1 MRMTL
6 LCIATYRKGD
16 DFLRECRRQGCRVL
30 LLTDETLRDA
40 DWPREAIDAF
50 YYVRRDMP
58 AADIRKGAAFL
69 ARTERLDRIVALDD
83 FDVETA
89 AMLREYLHV
98 PGMGETTGRAFRDK
112 LAMRARARA
121 AAIPC
126 PDFVHPVNQEALDEW
141 TARVSPPWVLKPRSQ
156 AAAIGIKK
164 IGSIGQLRPM
174 LDALGD
180 DRPEYVLEQFVPGD
194 VYHVDS
200 LVFDRHI
207 VFAAASR
214 YGTPPLAVAHEG
226 GIFVTRTLSD
236 EDATAQRLKDMNA
249 RVLESFGL
257 LRGVSHT
264 EFIRSHSNGDLYFLE
279 TSARVGGAYIVDV
292 IEAATGVNLWR
303 EWAQIEIAG
312 EYGTYLP
319 PASKGG
325 YAGIVL
331 SLARQ
336 EEPDMSAYNDPEVVT
351 RVKKRHHA
359 GLIVSAPEE
368 HRVRQLVES
377 YATRFYRDFHASAP
391 PPERASD

>member
-1 MRMTL
+1 MPLTL

-16 DFLRECRRQGCRVL
+16 AFLEECRRQGCRVL
-30 LLTDETLRDA
+30 LLTEEKLRDA

-50 YYVRRDMP
+50 YYVHRGMP
-58 AADIRKGAAFL
+58 GADIRKGAAFL

-126 PDFVHPVNQEALDEW
+126 PEFVHPVNHDAIHEW

-156 AAAIGIKK
+156 AAAIGIKT
-164 IGSIGQLRPM
+164 IGSTDELWTV

-180 DRPEYVLEQFVPGD
+180 ARPEYVLEQFVPGD

-200 LVFDRHI
+200 LVFDRRV

-214 YGTPPLAVAHEG
+214 YGTPPMAVAHEG
-226 GIFVTRTLSD
+226 GIFVTRTLAD
-236 EDATAQRLKDMNA
+236 EDATAVRLKAMNA
-249 RVLESFGL
+249 RVLDSFGL

-264 EFIRSHSNGDLYFLE
+264 EFIRGHDGEVYFLE

-292 IEAATGVNLWR
+292 VEAATGINLWR
-303 EWAQIEIAG
+303 EWAKIEIAG
-312 EYGTYLP
+312 EHGSYAAP
-319 PASKGG
+319 PSKGA

-336 EEPDMSAYNDPEVVT
+336 EEPDLSAYTDPEIVT
-351 RVKKRHHA
+351 RLRKRHHA
-359 GLIVSAPEE
+359 GLIVSAPDEP
-368 HRVRQLVES
+368 RVRELVES
-377 YATRFYRDFHASAP
+377 YAARFYKDFHAFAP
-391 PPERASD
+391 APERATD